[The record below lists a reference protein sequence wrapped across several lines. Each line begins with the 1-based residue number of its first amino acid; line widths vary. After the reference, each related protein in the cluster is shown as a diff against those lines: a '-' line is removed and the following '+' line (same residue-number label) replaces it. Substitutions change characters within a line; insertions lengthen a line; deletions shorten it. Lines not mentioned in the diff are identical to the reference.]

1 MSYTVCPNCGQ
12 NALPVAT
19 RCPKCGVAFE
29 SQFIRHAP
37 PQPRR
42 APVGLILAGAILTIL
57 AGNALWQKFG
67 AAPATTPIV
76 RKPAPAPAPAPAPT
90 LAQATPRPESLA
102 AARETVVT
110 APATPAPTP
119 RASNPPVAPPPVA
132 HAPAPSPAAPAVTT
146 PVQIATVATMAA
158 ARGARTLYSST
169 WLNLRA
175 ERRNSAPVL
184 RVLKPGEVVRVD
196 SLSQGWYR
204 VVSTADQP
212 GWVDRRLLDTLPPE

>member
-1 MSYTVCPNCGQ
+1 MAYTVCPNCGQ

-42 APVGLILAGAILTIL
+42 APVGLILAGAVLTIL
-57 AGNALWQKFG
+57 AGNALWLKFG
-67 AAPATTPIV
+67 AAPAAAPFV
-76 RKPAPAPAPAPAPT
+76 RKPVPAPAPAPSPALAEAKPAAESLAVHRDTAASAPAP
-90 LAQATPRPESLA
+90 APRPSIPPA
-102 AARETVVT
+102 APPRVAQRP
-110 APATPAPTP
+110 APSTPAP
-119 RASNPPVAPPPVA
+119 AVA
-132 HAPAPSPAAPAVTT
+132 TT
-146 PVQIATVATMAA
+146 VPLATVAAVATGGPAK
-158 ARGARTLYSST
+158 RLYSST

-175 ERRNSAPVL
+175 DRRNSAPVL

-204 VVSTADQP
+204 VVSDADQP